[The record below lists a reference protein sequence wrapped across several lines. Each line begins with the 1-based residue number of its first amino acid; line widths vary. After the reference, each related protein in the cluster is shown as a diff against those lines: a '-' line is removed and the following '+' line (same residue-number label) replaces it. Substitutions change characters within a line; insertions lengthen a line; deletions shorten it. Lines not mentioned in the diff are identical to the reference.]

1 MSDILTAILNAIED
15 RQSFDDWNVNRIPH
29 LKAALEKTS
38 GPWPLVATMIWEE
51 AKISQIIDTVEN
63 LLVEYKVVE
72 DQNNDPL
79 L

>member
-15 RQSFDDWNVNRIPH
+15 RQSFDDWSVNRIPH
-29 LKAALEKTS
+29 LKEALAKEEGT
-38 GPWPLVATMIWEE
+38 WPLVATMIWEE
-51 AKISQIIDTVEN
+51 AQISQMIDAVEN

>member
-15 RQSFDDWNVNRIPH
+15 RGSFHEWNVNRIPH
-29 LKAALEKTS
+29 LLAALEKDGGT
-38 GPWPLVATMIWEE
+38 WPLVATMIWEE
-51 AKISQIIDTVEN
+51 AKISQMIDTVEN

-72 DQNNDPL
+72 DQDNDPL

>member
-15 RQSFDDWNVNRIPH
+15 RQSFDDWKVNRIPH

-38 GPWPLVATMIWEE
+38 CPWPLVATMIWEE
-51 AKISQIIDTVEN
+51 AQISQIIDTVEN